1 MTTTRP
7 VAPAEVAHPQVARDV
22 FIVCNNFEELGGV
35 QRWVHNIARLFA
47 ARGHRVRLIGITH
60 AEELASALPYERPY
74 ETTVLHDISPGM
86 ASQVNR
92 LNLAGRIRR
101 RRRQATVG
109 RGVARL
115 SEPFRAA
122 RPGGIVIVAQ
132 VWAMEWVAQADT
144 AGLRV
149 IGMSHESYAATRASS
164 RYARVMRFYA
174 DADRMLVLTDQ
185 DAAAWARAGMTNVEA
200 LPNPLP
206 VTPDLPARL
215 TEPVVVALGRLSFEK
230 GLDMLLATWA
240 EVTASGSGS
249 GWRLRLYGS
258 GEEEQELRDQAASL
272 GIAGCVEFA
281 GPAADPGAA
290 LSQASVLA
298 LSSRAEGFP
307 MAVLEAMAC
316 GVPCVAF
323 DCAPGIRELIKDSCD
338 GPPNGIVVPLGNT
351 REFAAALSLLI
362 ADERLRRELG
372 ANGRRSVRRF
382 DPGTIVDRWESL
394 FAFLYRLPCGPSS
407 ASDTT
412 MMTIMIIA
420 TVRNARP
427 YPAVRAP
434 ATCGRLPTTVAST
447 ARPSDPP
454 ICRVAFSIPEA
465 RPASDASAPEVTVL
479 MVDVISSPRPVQMR
493 IAGPSTPDA

>member
-1 MTTTRP
+1 VTTPR
-7 VAPAEVAHPQVARDV
+7 ARDV

-35 QRWVHNIARLFA
+35 QRWVHHIARLLA

-60 AEELASALPYERPY
+60 AEEAASGLPPEFPYAPHEPPHASY

-86 ASQVNR
+86 APQPGR

-115 SEPFRAA
+115 SELFRAA

-185 DAAAWARAGMTNVEA
+185 DAAAWARAGLTNVEA

-206 VTPDLPARL
+206 LTPEVPARL

-230 GLDMLLATWA
+230 GLDMLLAAWA
-240 EVTASGSGS
+240 KVTAPGPGA

-258 GEEEQELRDQAASL
+258 GEDEQELRDQAAAL
-272 GIAGCVEFA
+272 GIAGSVEFA
-281 GPAADPGAA
+281 
-290 LSQASVLA
+290 
-298 LSSRAEGFP
+298 
-307 MAVLEAMAC
+307 
-316 GVPCVAF
+316 
-323 DCAPGIRELIKDSCD
+323 
-338 GPPNGIVVPLGNT
+338 
-351 REFAAALSLLI
+351 
-362 ADERLRRELG
+362 
-372 ANGRRSVRRF
+372 
-382 DPGTIVDRWESL
+382 
-394 FAFLYRLPCGPSS
+394 
-407 ASDTT
+407 
-412 MMTIMIIA
+412 
-420 TVRNARP
+420 
-427 YPAVRAP
+427 
-434 ATCGRLPTTVAST
+434 
-447 ARPSDPP
+447 
-454 ICRVAFSIPEA
+454 
-465 RPASDASAPEVTVL
+465 
-479 MVDVISSPRPVQMR
+479 
-493 IAGPSTPDA
+493 